1 VVLVL
6 MDRAER
12 LSCSCGRESLRG
24 LEGGKME
31 RDVSRS
37 KQEDAK

>member
-6 MDRAER
+6 MDRAEPLPR
-12 LSCSCGRESLRG
+12 TCGWESLRG
-24 LEGGKME
+24 LEGRITE
-31 RDVSRS
+31 RDVARS